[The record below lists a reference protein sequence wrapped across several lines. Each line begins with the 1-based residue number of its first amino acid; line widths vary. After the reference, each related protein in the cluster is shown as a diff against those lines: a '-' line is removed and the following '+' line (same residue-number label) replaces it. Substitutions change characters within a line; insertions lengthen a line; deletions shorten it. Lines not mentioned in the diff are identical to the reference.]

1 MLLNADIAVVLPLS
15 IPIYYCQGSTAVPL
29 TATASPGNTL
39 RWYTAATGG
48 TFTLTA
54 PTPLPRL

>member
-1 MLLNADIAVVLPLS
+1 MLLNADIAVALRCQFSDLL
-15 IPIYYCQGSTAVPL
+15 CQGSTAVPL

-48 TFTLTA
+48 TLA
-54 PTPLPRL
+54 AQLPLP